1 MADKKTKTQEIFSTL
16 DKIFLLNHS
25 IMTDMINASFDE
37 EISRIPKLNQSL
49 EDQKFEQLGSYFQTL
64 RKQIRECLKIG
75 EEIIERDYS
84 GLSQEAIDEMV
95 LQESAEPTR
104 ATSAAHCCRRKSPTA
119 TENSIIYS
127 FS

>member
-84 GLSQEAIDEMV
+84 GLSQ
-95 LQESAEPTR
+95 
-104 ATSAAHCCRRKSPTA
+104 
-119 TENSIIYS
+119 
-127 FS
+127 

>member
-64 RKQIRECLKIG
+64 RKQIRECLKLG

-95 LQESAEPTR
+95 LQESAEYMRYIARTR
-104 ATSAAHCCRRKSPTA
+104 LLPCFWHVLRPQP
-119 TENSIIYS
+119 
-127 FS
+127 